1 MVLIDFLPYF
11 VPELLNTLR
20 ENYFLNMKK
29 FTDEAE
35 EPIAKYSNNQ
45 VSIISNLKL
54 NHKPQS
60 VYQLEAFVA
69 LLCTEGEGYIFINNC
84 NVHLQKHDLMVCPP
98 GTLLEIKEH
107 APNFNGVGFYLS
119 KGFIEEIN
127 NIPTYY
133 LNVRLY
139 LNEHPV
145 MHLSE
150 QAGRL
155 FYQYY
160 NLIASK
166 LSTETP
172 LKHHRIITSYL
183 LQAFMYEFHDTL
195 ESTVEPTPAHFTSG
209 ENLYN
214 QFLELV
220 MQSYPKSR
228 SVAWYADRLNVSPKY
243 LSATC
248 KNACGQTALKLID
261 RYVTEDVK
269 RMLMRPEK
277 SIKEIVAELEFPS
290 ISFFGKYVKKHL
302 GMAPKHY
309 RQELCRQAEEE

>member
-1 MVLIDFLPYF
+1 M
-11 VPELLNTLR
+11 NTKNTSDPH
-20 ENYFLNMKK
+20 EV
-29 FTDEAE
+29 
-35 EPIAKYSNNQ
+35 PIAKYSNDR

-54 NHKPQS
+54 DHNLQTTF
-60 VYQLEAFVA
+60 QIEAFVS
-69 LLCTEGEGYIFINNC
+69 LLCTEGEGDIFINNRS
-84 NVHLQKHDLMVCPP
+84 VHLQKHDLLVCQP
-98 GTLLEIKEH
+98 GTLIELKTH
-107 APNFNGVGFYLS
+107 SPGFNGVGFYLS
-119 KGFIEEIN
+119 KDFIEEISH
-127 NIPTYY
+127 IPTYY
-133 LNVRLY
+133 LNVRMY

-145 MHLSE
+145 THLNE
-150 QAGRL
+150 KAGNL
-155 FYQYY
+155 FSRYHD
-160 NLIASK
+160 LIASK

-209 ENLYN
+209 ENLYK
-214 QFLELV
+214 QFMELI

-228 SVAWYADRLNVSPKY
+228 SVTWYADKLNVSPKY

-261 RYVTEDVK
+261 RYVIEDVK

-277 SIKEIVAELEFPS
+277 SIKEIVAELDFPS

-302 GMAPKHY
+302 GLAPKHY
-309 RQELCRQAEEE
+309 RRQLYEQAEEA